1 MQPTQLS
8 LDLDYTSLYV
18 WNSSSISVDLS
29 IDGSYYT
36 TLSAGSSL
44 QLSPLH
50 ADSVVTASCK
60 TDAGEVLTDS
70 VPASNRSFEV
80 LFSLGTVDVYNDYDS
95 EMAVQLNGADYCVI
109 PAKTLQTLNG
119 ISVGSTLSFSL
130 ADFDIFRPY
139 DYSLSYDYDSICPI
153 LSLSEDAKLAVSAVL
168 QDALSSLPL
177 TGEDDGLLGSLD
189 ALLVENGWSRSE
201 VLVSDV
207 TVGDVYAMQTTDD
220 GTLLSLSGY
229 YTCTNITLPASA
241 DLPEP
246 SADDGAD
253 TEQDVLPESIENPQY
268 QSFYASVFFDGE
280 NWSITE

>member
-1 MQPTQLS
+1 MLFGNGPVLAVEEDGGVEALS
-8 LDLDYTSLYV
+8 
-18 WNSSSISVDLS
+18 
-29 IDGSYYT
+29 
-36 TLSAGSSL
+36 
-44 QLSPLH
+44 
-50 ADSVVTASCK
+50 
-60 TDAGEVLTDS
+60 
-70 VPASNRSFEV
+70 
-80 LFSLGTVDVYNDYDS
+80 
-95 EMAVQLNGADYCVI
+95 
-109 PAKTLQTLNG
+109 G

-207 TVGDVYAMQTTDD
+207 TVGDVYAMQTTDG

-268 QSFYASVFFDGE
+268 QSLQRLGRDHAIVRAVELDVHF
-280 NWSITE
+280 